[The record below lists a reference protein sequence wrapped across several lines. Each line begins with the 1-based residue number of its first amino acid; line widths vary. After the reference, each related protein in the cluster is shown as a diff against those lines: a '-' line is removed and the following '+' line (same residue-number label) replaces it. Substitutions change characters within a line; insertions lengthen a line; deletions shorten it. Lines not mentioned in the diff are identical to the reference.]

1 MGYILISLNGI
12 MFSCETVSLAT
23 PGLRTID
30 NGTHTLDLKLLS
42 KVFRW
47 LQKDPWSAWSS
58 VLDLGF
64 IHQCFP
70 WLPGGGRWGRMALHR
85 HSGAPA
91 THVPRLLADGV
102 GAGSER
108 DRHGHCRG
116 GKGHGHPPSVPGG
129 GSGWRMS
136 FVLVTPLSCPPPGIV
151 SLPILFSLTCL
162 SFLSLFPYRFVLF
175 SKDNLL
181 CPILI
186 QLLTVFLESPCTTIK
201 RANKQTKNSQ
211 TSVQPAHFCG
221 AKQSNGLCIG
231 V

>member
-1 MGYILISLNGI
+1 

-129 GSGWRMS
+129 GRGAGARDGPQTSRFPGPEAGIFCERGSAEREAVASSQSLRLHKPPPRSVLLASGRG
-136 FVLVTPLSCPPPGIV
+136 SCPGEGPRVLEPLFCCPSPGGKR
-151 SLPILFSLTCL
+151 PQ
-162 SFLSLFPYRFVLF
+162 R
-175 SKDNLL
+175 
-181 CPILI
+181 CP
-186 QLLTVFLESPCTTIK
+186 F
-201 RANKQTKNSQ
+201 
-211 TSVQPAHFCG
+211 
-221 AKQSNGLCIG
+221 
-231 V
+231 